1 MALIQC
7 KECSAAIAESAEF
20 CPACGYKYEH
30 QKRRSWGDIL
40 INAIPGSIVIS
51 AATAILA
58 YLTFFYQKETQENE
72 KLQAMIASAVS
83 DDAVKERTA
92 IQVVSYLAKENQLS
106 PKFALSILGTVVRN
120 GGDEKLRGE
129 VYDAVQNLTEESS
142 SNNFC
147 GFFGPGRHFAKF
159 DKYEQLEV
167 FCLQAALTPAQN
179 QRQKNI
185 RKIEKFV
192 SDVQPGDSI
201 DKAKEASEGLK
212 LQAASKL
219 LSLTQHLSD
228 PQTVIDLLLSV
239 SACDNDPDMI
249 EKVIPTL
256 CKAIKI
262 RDQFGNASNQDVIGF
277 LDWAIEQIESIKVVN
292 GPGANVREASR
303 SEIRLY
309 LARAVIAKNK
319 DLRNDSLTHLEKII
333 ASEDLYDDA
342 RLLLDGIGRTT
353 QNPNLPGIVET
364 VSSYLTREKNRG
376 TAKITQ
382 R

>member
-7 KECSAAIAESAEF
+7 KECSAAIAENAEF
-20 CPACGYKYEH
+20 CPTCGYKYER
-30 QKRRSWGDIL
+30 QKRRNWGDTL

-72 KLQAMIASAVS
+72 KLQAMIESAVS

-142 SNNFC
+142 SN
-147 GFFGPGRHFAKF
+147 FAKF

-185 RKIEKFV
+185 HKIEEFV
-192 SDVQPGDSI
+192 INAQPGGCI
-201 DKAKEASEGLK
+201 AKAKEASDGLK

-239 SACDNDPDMI
+239 SAFDNDPDMI

-262 RDQFGNASNQDVIGF
+262 RDQFGNESNQDVIGF
-277 LDWAIEQIESIKVVN
+277 LDWAITQIESMKVVN
-292 GPGANVREASR
+292 GPGAIVREASR
-303 SEIRLY
+303 SEIRVY
-309 LARAVIAKNK
+309 LARAIIAKNK
-319 DLRNDSLTHLEKII
+319 DLRKDSLTHLEKIVK
-333 ASEDLYDDA
+333 SEDLYDDA

-364 VSSYLTREKNRG
+364 VSSYLTREKNP
-376 TAKITQ
+376 TAKMITQ